1 MESFL
6 TTRWNNIF
14 SIVLLCVAIFFVIA
28 VLTGM
33 AVPSAGGDQT
43 SFIVLVV
50 IGGIGCAVSETQSAL
65 RYRQTEWRWKRH
77 THPLTI
83 AGQVLGILA
92 LILIIRTFSGM
103 DTWLVTGYTTAFRV
117 LAVIIF
123 ILFGLNL
130 QRNAVLEF

>member
-33 AVPSAGGDQT
+33 AVPFAGGGQT

>member
-14 SIVLLCVAIFFVIA
+14 SIVLLCAAIFFVIA

-33 AVPSAGGDQT
+33 AVPSAGGGQT

>member
-33 AVPSAGGDQT
+33 AVPSAGGGQT